1 MNPSEINEQD
11 IFKTGTSVSET
22 QPWFSSILK
31 QLRQNREDRNRP
43 AAHITATPDS
53 DFFKTGTSLSR
64 TQPWF
69 TSILKQFRQNR
80 EDREIAPAHVT
91 AAPDPSAL
99 DKFVKPK
106 PLLGS
111 IVATAKGMLADRGR
125 TIQTTAAPIEVE
137 DLWSRDNSGV
147 SRMLSVG
154 LHGLLIAGL
163 VIPTY
168 LVFRNPEKTTTTVT
182 MLQQPLVLNLPK
194 MDAKSGGGGGGGR
207 KTVTPPSK
215 GQVPRG
221 ADKQIVPP
229 MVEAKN
235 LAPKL
240 AVETTVLAPQLA
252 NIIPDPSKMF
262 GDPNGAV
269 GPPSAGPGT
278 GGGIGTGTGT
288 GVGPGKGGGVG
299 PGEGGGIG
307 GGVFNVGGGVSEP
320 VLLSQVQPEYSDD
333 GRKARIQGTVELL
346 IIVNPDGTVKFDN
359 VRKSLGYGLDQKA
372 IEAVKKWKF
381 SAGKK
386 DGKPVATY
394 VSVLVN
400 FSLR

>member
-1 MNPSEINEQD
+1 MNPDDLNDQD
-11 IFKTGTSVSET
+11 IFKTGTSLSQT
-22 QPWFSSILK
+22 QPWFSSL
-31 QLRQNREDRNRP
+31 
-43 AAHITATPDS
+43 
-53 DFFKTGTSLSR
+53 
-64 TQPWF
+64 
-69 TSILKQFRQNR
+69 LKQFRQNR
-80 EDREIAPAHVT
+80 EDRDRPAAHLT
-91 AAPDPSAL
+91 AVPDPSAL

-111 IVATAKGMLADRGR
+111 ILATARGMLDDRGR
-125 TIQTTAAPIEVE
+125 TIQTTATPIEVE
-137 DLWSRDNSGV
+137 DLWSKSSFGFP
-147 SRMLSVG
+147 LLLAVG
-154 LHGLLIAGL
+154 LLGLLIAAV
-163 VIPTY
+163 VIPHY
-168 LVFRNPEKTTTTVT
+168 LVFRNPALTTTQVT
-182 MLQQPLVLNLPK
+182 MLHEPIVLKLPK
-194 MDAKSGGGGGGGR
+194 TDSKSGGGGGGGR
-207 KTVTPPSK
+207 KAPTPPSK
-215 GQVPRG
+215 GQIPRG

-252 NIIPDPSKMF
+252 NIVPLPNQMF
-262 GDPNGAV
+262 GDPNGVA
-269 GPPSAGPGT
+269 GPLSAGPGT

-288 GVGPGKGGGVG
+288 GIGPGRGGGVG

-307 GGVFNVGGGVSEP
+307 GGAFNVGGGVSEP
-320 VLLSQVQPEYSDD
+320 VLLTQVQPEYSDD

-346 IIVNPDGTVKFDN
+346 IIVNPDGTVKFEN

-381 SAGKK
+381 AAGKK
-386 DGKPVATY
+386 DGKPVPTY

>member
-1 MNPSEINEQD
+1 MNPNEPNEQD
-11 IFKTGTSVSET
+11 IFKTGTSLSEP
-22 QPWFSSILK
+22 QPWFASILK
-31 QLRQNREDRNRP
+31 QLRQNREDRDKPR
-43 AAHITATPDS
+43 I
-53 DFFKTGTSLSR
+53 
-64 TQPWF
+64 
-69 TSILKQFRQNR
+69 
-80 EDREIAPAHVT
+80 HVT
-91 AAPDPSAL
+91 SAPDLSAL

-106 PLLGS
+106 LLLGS
-111 IVATAKGMLADRGR
+111 ILATAQAMLDERGR
-125 TIQTTAAPIEVE
+125 TIQTTATPIEVE
-137 DLWSRDNSGV
+137 DLWSKDKSGY
-147 SRMLSVG
+147 SRLLSVG
-154 LHGLLIAGL
+154 LHGLLIAA
-163 VIPTY
+163 VVVPTY
-168 LVFRNPEKTTTTVT
+168 LVFREPPMTTTSVT
-182 MLQQPLVLNLPK
+182 MLHEPLVLKLPK
-194 MDAKSGGGGGGGR
+194 MDGKSGGGGGGGR
-207 KTVTPPSK
+207 KALTPPSK
-215 GQVPRG
+215 GQLPRG

-235 LAPKL
+235 LAPQL
-240 AVETTVLAPQLA
+240 AVETTVLVPQMA
-252 NIIPDPSKMF
+252 NILPNPNMMF
-262 GDPNGAV
+262 GDPNGV
-269 GPPSAGPGT
+269 SGPLSAGPGT
-278 GGGIGTGTGT
+278 GGGIGTGNGA
-288 GVGPGKGGGVG
+288 GIGPGRGGGVG

-386 DGKPVATY
+386 DGRAVATY

>member
-11 IFKTGTSVSET
+11 IFKTGTSLSEPRT
-22 QPWFSSILK
+22 WLSSILE
-31 QLRQNREDRNRP
+31 QIRQNREDHNRP
-43 AAHITATPDS
+43 SAQI
-53 DFFKTGTSLSR
+53 
-64 TQPWF
+64 
-69 TSILKQFRQNR
+69 
-80 EDREIAPAHVT
+80 T

-111 IVATAKGMLADRGR
+111 ILATARGMLADRGR
-125 TIQTTAAPIEVE
+125 TLQMTATPIEVE
-137 DLWSRDNSGV
+137 DLWSKDKSGLA
-147 SRMLSVG
+147 RLLSVG
-154 LHGLLIAGL
+154 LHAVLITAV
-163 VIPTY
+163 VIPAY
-168 LVFRNPEKTTTTVT
+168 LVFRNPALTTTSVT
-182 MLQQPLVLNLPK
+182 MLHQPLVLKLPK
-194 MDAKSGGGGGGGR
+194 MDGKSGGGGGGGR
-207 KTVTPPSK
+207 KALTPPSK
-215 GQVPRG
+215 GQIPRG

-252 NIIPDPSKMF
+252 NIVPNPNLMF
-262 GDPNGAV
+262 GDPNGV
-269 GPPSAGPGT
+269 TGPLSAGPGT

-288 GVGPGKGGGVG
+288 GVGPGRGGGVG
-299 PGEGGGIG
+299 PGEGGGFG

-320 VLLSQVQPEYSDD
+320 VLLTQTQPEYSDD
-333 GRKARIQGTVELL
+333 GRKARVQGTVELL

-381 SAGKK
+381 AAGKK
-386 DGKPVATY
+386 DGKAVPTY